1 MPDLNVNNRQFH
13 NPRAEVT
20 MKPTTDIG
28 TTTVDECTKDERMDK
43 AFEQILE
50 IAFEA
55 GLLVFMTDEDNAY
68 TQRVLIERPIED
80 ESEEALDD

>member
-1 MPDLNVNNRQFH
+1 
-13 NPRAEVT
+13 

-28 TTTVDECTKDERMDK
+28 ATTVDECTKDKRMDK

-50 IAFEA
+50 IAFDA

-68 TQRVLIERPIED
+68 TQRVLIERPVED
-80 ESEEALDD
+80 ESEEALDDFDEPP

>member
-1 MPDLNVNNRQFH
+1 
-13 NPRAEVT
+13 
-20 MKPTTDIG
+20 MKPTTDIE
-28 TTTVDECTKDERMDK
+28 TTTTDKCTKDKQMDK

-50 IAFEA
+50 IAFDA

-68 TQRVLIERPIED
+68 TQRVLIERPVEN

>member
-1 MPDLNVNNRQFH
+1 
-13 NPRAEVT
+13 

-28 TTTVDECTKDERMDK
+28 TTKVDECTKEERMHK

-55 GLLVFMTDEDNAY
+55 GLLVFMTDEDNVY
-68 TQRVLIERPIED
+68 TQRVLIEHPVED
-80 ESEEALDD
+80 ESEEALND

>member
-1 MPDLNVNNRQFH
+1 
-13 NPRAEVT
+13 

-43 AFEQILE
+43 AFAQILE

-68 TQRVLIERPIED
+68 TQRVLIERPVED

>member
-1 MPDLNVNNRQFH
+1 
-13 NPRAEVT
+13 

-28 TTTVDECTKDERMDK
+28 TTTVDEYTEDERMDK

-50 IAFEA
+50 IAFDA

-68 TQRVLIERPIED
+68 TQRVLIERPVED
-80 ESEEALDD
+80 ESEEAFDD

>member
-1 MPDLNVNNRQFH
+1 
-13 NPRAEVT
+13 
-20 MKPTTDIG
+20 MKPTTGIR
-28 TTTVDECTKDERMDK
+28 TTTVDECTKEEQIDK

-50 IAFEA
+50 IAFDA

-68 TQRVLIERPIED
+68 TQRVLIERPVAD

>member
-1 MPDLNVNNRQFH
+1 
-13 NPRAEVT
+13 

-28 TTTVDECTKDERMDK
+28 TTAVDKYKKDKRMDK

-50 IAFEA
+50 IAFDA

-68 TQRVLIERPIED
+68 TQRVLIERPVED
-80 ESEEALDD
+80 ENEDNE

>member
-1 MPDLNVNNRQFH
+1 
-13 NPRAEVT
+13 
-20 MKPTTDIG
+20 MKPTTDVG
-28 TTTVDECTKDERMDK
+28 TTTVDEYTEEERMDK

-50 IAFEA
+50 IAFDA

-80 ESEEALDD
+80 NGAEALDD

>member
-1 MPDLNVNNRQFH
+1 
-13 NPRAEVT
+13 

-28 TTTVDECTKDERMDK
+28 TTTVDECTTKDERMDK

-50 IAFEA
+50 IAFDA
-55 GLLVFMTDEDNAY
+55 GLLVFMTDEDNSY
-68 TQRVLIERPIED
+68 TQRVLIERPVAD

>member
-1 MPDLNVNNRQFH
+1 
-13 NPRAEVT
+13 

-28 TTTVDECTKDERMDK
+28 TTTVDEYTEEERMDK

-50 IAFEA
+50 IAFDA
-55 GLLVFMTDEDNAY
+55 GLLVFMTDEDNTY
-68 TQRVLIERPIED
+68 TQRVLIERPVED

>member
-1 MPDLNVNNRQFH
+1 
-13 NPRAEVT
+13 

-28 TTTVDECTKDERMDK
+28 TTTVKDKRMDK

-50 IAFEA
+50 IAFDA

-68 TQRVLIERPIED
+68 TQRVLIERPVKD
-80 ESEEALDD
+80 ESEEALDDFDEPP

>member
-1 MPDLNVNNRQFH
+1 M
-13 NPRAEVT
+13 E
-20 MKPTTDIG
+20 PTTDIG
-28 TTTVDECTKDERMDK
+28 TTTVDEYTEEERMDK

-50 IAFEA
+50 IAFDA

-68 TQRVLIERPIED
+68 TQRVLIERPVED

>member
-1 MPDLNVNNRQFH
+1 
-13 NPRAEVT
+13 

-28 TTTVDECTKDERMDK
+28 MTTVDECATENERMDK

-50 IAFEA
+50 IAFDA
-55 GLLVFMTDEDNAY
+55 GLLVFMTAEDNAY

-80 ESEEALDD
+80 KSAEALDD

>member
-1 MPDLNVNNRQFH
+1 
-13 NPRAEVT
+13 

-28 TTTVDECTKDERMDK
+28 TTTVDECTKDKRMDK

-55 GLLVFMTDEDNAY
+55 GLLVFMTDEDNVY

-80 ESEEALDD
+80 NRAEALDD

>member
-1 MPDLNVNNRQFH
+1 
-13 NPRAEVT
+13 

-28 TTTVDECTKDERMDK
+28 TTTVDEYTEEERMDK

-50 IAFEA
+50 IAFDA

-68 TQRVLIERPIED
+68 TQRVLIERPVED